1 MKIEQ
6 LVSQR
11 DRDLNTR
18 NHFLKALGISAIF
31 HLCIILVIVLVA
43 TMSSHP
49 KILVP
54 GYKVSLVMS
63 PKPSTLQK
71 KRVTKP
77 RKKKKRIVKKAP
89 KNVKVK
95 KAKPK
100 AKKKTSPKG
109 KKIVPKKK
117 EPEKPK
123 KVIAPEKVE
132 TRKEAAPKKPDKP
145 SQKAVVAAG
154 MPFPHLW
161 YLKLVER
168 RVDENWATHG
178 IDLRGMRGDPVV
190 RFTITRDGSLSSVL
204 MEKSSGSPD
213 LDDSAV
219 QAVRESSPFP
229 PLPDDFSADKLDVHF
244 GFSYAQHE

>member
-31 HLCIILVIVLVA
+31 HLGVILIIVLA
-43 TMSSHP
+43 GAMSSKP

-71 KRVTKP
+71 KRVPK
-77 RKKKKRIVKKAP
+77 KKKKRIVKKAP

-132 TRKEAAPKKPDKP
+132 ARKETAPKKPDKP
-145 SQKAVVAAG
+145 KQRAVVAAG

-161 YLKLVER
+161 YLKIVER

-178 IDLRGMRGDPVV
+178 IDIRGMRGDPVV
-190 RFTITRDGSLSSVL
+190 RFSITRDGSLSSVL

-213 LDDSAV
+213 LDASAV

-229 PLPDDFSADKLDVHF
+229 PLPDDFPSNKLDVHF

>member
-11 DRDLNTR
+11 DRDLNSQDQ
-18 NHFLKALGISAIF
+18 FLKALGVSAIL
-31 HLCIILVIVLVA
+31 HLCVILIIVLVA
-43 TMSSHP
+43 TMSTQT
-49 KILVP
+49 KMVVP
-54 GYKVSLVMS
+54 GYKVSLIMA
-63 PKPSTLQK
+63 KPTTLQ
-71 KRVTKP
+71 
-77 RKKKKRIVKKAP
+77 RKKVIKRETKRKVVKKAP

-117 EPEKPK
+117 VPEKPK
-123 KVIAPEKVE
+123 KVIAPERVE
-132 TRKEAAPKKPDKP
+132 AEQVTAPQKEVKPTK
-145 SQKAVVAAG
+145 KAVVATG
-154 MPFPHLW
+154 IPFPHLW
-161 YLKLVER
+161 YLKIVER
-168 RVDENWATHG
+168 KVDDHWATHG

-190 RFTITRDGSLSSVL
+190 RFTITRDGSLSSVS

-213 LDDSAV
+213 LDESAV

-229 PLPDDFSADKLDVHF
+229 PLPEDFPSNTLDVHF